1 VTFVKSIKKISVFS
15 GCVVLVIL
23 SSALKMSS
31 SMIVPVIDV
40 QGNNFTELWAAMV
53 LAIKTSSFIAID
65 LVR

>member
-1 VTFVKSIKKISVFS
+1 M
-15 GCVVLVIL
+15 VLVIL